1 MFNTTKKKFFLYNLN
16 NFFFSIQPNK
26 HCKRVK
32 KKIKLL
38 ALVKFFMK
46 DILSKNDMSVLQAK
60 EENNINWNEILD
72 KLKKTFGSDI
82 YESWIKNINLKKEFN
97 HYVILSV
104 PTRFVRD
111 WIVSRYADKI
121 LDVIKITKKSI
132 QRIEFSV
139 EETQDKSDQLL
150 FAKKSKVTSIENS
163 LLNYN
168 RFNPN
173 NRFDNFIVGE
183 SNELAYTAARK
194 ICVQSA
200 HYNPLFI
207 YSSVGMGK
215 THLLNS
221 IGLEVENSKKVMFIS
236 AERFMYHF
244 VRSIKNNEMVKFK
257 DLFRGANIFIIDD
270 IQFVN
275 GKEAMQE
282 EFFHTFNALIE
293 RGSQV
298 VISSDRP
305 PSNLD
310 RIQERIKSRM
320 AGGLVIDIQ
329 PPDLD
334 LRVKILKS
342 KFEEIKVN
350 FKENYDLSE
359 EVFKFLASE
368 VTSNIREMVGALNRI
383 LAFSKINTKSP
394 NIYECKRILK
404 DFINSNNKSIN
415 VEFIQNLVASHF
427 NLNIQELLSP
437 RRSRSLARPRQIA
450 MYLAKQHTT
459 NSLPDIGRKF
469 SNRDHTTVIHAVK
482 KIDEL
487 IKKDND
493 IRQSVTELKK
503 KLP

>member
-1 MFNTTKKKFFLYNLN
+1 MSDTL
-16 NFFFSIQPNK
+16 S
-26 HCKRVK
+26 
-32 KKIKLL
+32 KKISSPLL
-38 ALVKFFMK
+38 
-46 DILSKNDMSVLQAK
+46 AK
-60 EENNINWNEILD
+60 EENVLNWNEVLE
-72 KLKKTFGSDI
+72 KLKKTLGNDI
-82 YESWIKNINLKKEFN
+82 YESWIKNINIKKEFN

-121 LDVIKITKKSI
+121 LDEIQIFKKSI
-132 QRIEFSV
+132 QRLEFLIE
-139 EETQDKSDQLL
+139 EKLEKNNQANLI
-150 FAKKSKVTSIENS
+150 KKSKITSIESS

-168 RFNPN
+168 RFSPN
-173 NRFDNFIVGE
+173 NRFDNFVVGE

-215 THLLNS
+215 THLLNA
-221 IGLEVENSKKVMFIS
+221 IGLEVQNTKKVMFIS

-257 DLFRGANIFIIDD
+257 DFFRGSNIFIIDD
-270 IQFVN
+270 IQFAN

-282 EFFHTFNALIE
+282 EFFHTFNSLIE
-293 RGSQV
+293 KGSQV
-298 VISSDRP
+298 VISADRP
-305 PSNLD
+305 PSSLD

-320 AGGLVIDIQ
+320 SGGLVIDIQ

-334 LRVKILKS
+334 LRIRILKR
-342 KFEEIKVN
+342 KFEEIKLN
-350 FKENYDLSE
+350 FKENYTLTDE
-359 EVFKFLASE
+359 IFNFLASE
-368 VTSNIREMVGALNRI
+368 ITSSIREMVGALNRV

-394 NIYECKRILK
+394 TVYECKRILK
-404 DFINSNNKSIN
+404 DFINYNNKSIN
-415 VEFIQNLVASHF
+415 VESIQNLVASHF
-427 NLNIQELLSP
+427 NLNIEELLSA

-493 IRQSVTELKK
+493 IKQSVFELKK
-503 KLP
+503 NCFKILRWNLQSIEIFFLNRWDTLVE

>member
-1 MFNTTKKKFFLYNLN
+1 MTKMISKKNY
-16 NFFFSIQPNK
+16 ITPT
-26 HCKRVK
+26 
-32 KKIKLL
+32 
-38 ALVKFFMK
+38 
-46 DILSKNDMSVLQAK
+46 AK
-60 EENNINWNEILD
+60 EENLIDWNQALE
-72 KLKKTFGSDI
+72 KFKKTFGNDI
-82 YESWIKNINLKKEFN
+82 YESWIKNISLKKEFN
-97 HYVILSV
+97 HYVVLSA

-111 WIVSRYADKI
+111 WIVSRYADKL
-121 LDVIKITKKSI
+121 LDIIKTFKKSI
-132 QRIEFSV
+132 QRIEFSINENQERAV
-139 EETQDKSDQLL
+139 KNDFS
-150 FAKKSKVTSIENS
+150 KKSQVTSIENS

-168 RFNPN
+168 RFNSI
-173 NRFDNFIVGE
+173 NRFDNFVVGE

-221 IGLEVENSKKVMFIS
+221 IGLQIGNEKKVMFIS

-244 VRSIKNNEMVKFK
+244 VRSLKSNEMVKFK
-257 DLFRGANIFIIDD
+257 DFFRRADVFIIDD
-270 IQFVN
+270 IQFVS

-293 RGSQV
+293 RDAQI

-305 PSNLD
+305 PSELD
-310 RIQERIKSRM
+310 RIQDRIRSRM
-320 AGGLVIDIQ
+320 SGGLVIDIQ

-334 LRVKILKS
+334 LRIKILKS
-342 KFEEIKVN
+342 KFKEIQIN
-350 FKENYDLSE
+350 YKESYNLSD

-368 VTSNIREMVGALNRI
+368 VTSSVREMIGALNRI
-383 LAFSKINTKSP
+383 LAFVKINTKSP
-394 NIYECKRILK
+394 SIYECNRILK
-404 DFINSNNKSIN
+404 DFINSNNKSVS
-415 VEFIQNLVASHF
+415 VESIQNLVATHF
-427 NLNIQELLSP
+427 NLNIQEMLSP

-487 IKKDND
+487 IKKDNE
-493 IRQSVTELKK
+493 IKQNIIEIKK
-503 KLP
+503 KFL

>member
-1 MFNTTKKKFFLYNLN
+1 MTDIV
-16 NFFFSIQPNK
+16 S
-26 HCKRVK
+26 
-32 KKIKLL
+32 KKIPDAKL
-38 ALVKFFMK
+38 V
-46 DILSKNDMSVLQAK
+46 K
-60 EENNINWNEILD
+60 EENIINWNEVLERF
-72 KLKKTFGSDI
+72 KKTFGSDI

-97 HYVILSV
+97 HYVVLSV

-121 LDVIKITKKSI
+121 LDVIKIFKKSI
-132 QRIEFSV
+132 QRIEFLI
-139 EETQDKSDQLL
+139 EENQEKSEQLI
-150 FAKKSKVTSIENS
+150 ASKKNKITPIENS
-163 LLNYN
+163 LLNYY
-168 RFNPN
+168 RFSPN
-173 NRFDNFIVGE
+173 FRFDNFIVGE

-194 ICVQSA
+194 ICIESA

-207 YSSVGMGK
+207 YSPVGMGK
-215 THLLNS
+215 THLLNA
-221 IGLEVENSKKVMFIS
+221 IGLEVGNTRKVMFIS

-257 DLFRGANIFIIDD
+257 DFFRGANVFIIDD

-293 RGSQV
+293 KGSQI

-305 PSNLD
+305 PSDLD
-310 RIQERIKSRM
+310 KIQERIKSRM
-320 AGGLVIDIQ
+320 SGGLVIDIQ

-334 LRVKILKS
+334 LRIRILKK
-342 KFEEIKVN
+342 KFEEIKIN
-350 FKENYDLSE
+350 FKENYELDD

-368 VTSNIREMVGALNRI
+368 VTVSIREMVGALNRV

-404 DFINSNNKSIN
+404 DFINSSNKSIN

-493 IRQSVTELKK
+493 IRQNIIELKK
-503 KLP
+503 KLF

>member
-1 MFNTTKKKFFLYNLN
+1 MTDLLSKKKDL
-16 NFFFSIQPNK
+16 K
-26 HCKRVK
+26 
-32 KKIKLL
+32 
-38 ALVKFFMK
+38 
-46 DILSKNDMSVLQAK
+46 ILSAK
-60 EENNINWNEILD
+60 EENFLNWNEVLS
-72 KLKKTFGSDI
+72 KLKITFGNDV
-82 YESWIKNINLKKEFN
+82 YESWIKNINLNKEFN
-97 HYVILSV
+97 HYVVLSV

-121 LDVIKITKKSI
+121 LDVINIFKKTI
-132 QRIEFSV
+132 QRIEFLI
-139 EETQDKSDQLL
+139 EEKNETTNQLSHSN
-150 FAKKSKVTSIENS
+150 KNKITPIENS

-168 RFNPN
+168 RFNSN
-173 NRFDNFIVGE
+173 NRFNNFVVGE

-207 YSSVGMGK
+207 YSQVGMGK

-221 IGLEVENSKKVMFIS
+221 IGLEVGDTKKVMFIS

-244 VRSIKNNEMVKFK
+244 IRAIKNNEMVKFK
-257 DLFRGANIFIIDD
+257 DFFRGANIFIIDD

-305 PSNLD
+305 PSSLD
-310 RIQERIKSRM
+310 KIQERIRSRM
-320 AGGLVIDIQ
+320 SGGLVIDIQ
-329 PPDLD
+329 PPDED
-334 LRVKILKS
+334 LRIRILKS
-342 KFEEIKVN
+342 KFDEIKSN

-368 VTSNIREMVGALNRI
+368 VTSSIREMVGALNRI

-394 NIYECKRILK
+394 TIYECKRILK

-450 MYLAKQHTT
+450 MYLAKHHTT

-487 IKKDND
+487 LKKDSD
-493 IRQSVTELKK
+493 IRESVTELKK
-503 KLP
+503 KLL

>member
-1 MFNTTKKKFFLYNLN
+1 MTDL
-16 NFFFSIQPNK
+16 
-26 HCKRVK
+26 
-32 KKIKLL
+32 
-38 ALVKFFMK
+38 
-46 DILSKNDMSVLQAK
+46 LSKTKEQNVLAAK
-60 EENNINWNEILD
+60 EEDFLNWNEILL
-72 KLKKTFGSDI
+72 KLKTTFGNDV
-82 YESWIKNINLKKEFN
+82 YESWIKNINLNKEFN
-97 HYVILSV
+97 HYIILSV

-121 LDVIKITKKSI
+121 LDVIKIFKKSI
-132 QRIEFSV
+132 QRIEFLV
-139 EETQDKSDQLL
+139 EENLEASTQS
-150 FAKKSKVTSIENS
+150 AASKRNKITPIESS

-168 RFNPN
+168 RFSPS
-173 NRFDNFIVGE
+173 NRFDNFVIGE

-194 ICVQSA
+194 ICIQSA

-207 YSSVGMGK
+207 YSPIGMGK

-221 IGLEVENSKKVMFIS
+221 IGLEVGQTKKVMFIS

-244 VRSIKNNEMVKFK
+244 IRAIKNNEMVKFK
-257 DLFRGANIFIIDD
+257 DFFRGANIFIIDD

-305 PSNLD
+305 PSALD
-310 RIQERIKSRM
+310 RIQERIRSRM
-320 AGGLVIDIQ
+320 SGGLVIDIQ

-334 LRVKILKS
+334 LRIRILKN
-342 KFEEIKVN
+342 KFQEIKLN
-350 FKENYDLSE
+350 FKENYELSE
-359 EVFKFLASE
+359 EIFKFLASE
-368 VTSNIREMVGALNRI
+368 ITSNIREMVGALNRI

-394 NIYECKRILK
+394 TIYECKRILK
-404 DFINSNNKSIN
+404 DFINSSNKSIN
-415 VEFIQNLVASHF
+415 IEFIQNLVASHF

-487 IKKDND
+487 LKKDND
-493 IRQSVTELKK
+493 IRESVAALKK
-503 KLP
+503 KLI

>member
-1 MFNTTKKKFFLYNLN
+1 MT
-16 NFFFSIQPNK
+16 
-26 HCKRVK
+26 
-32 KKIKLL
+32 
-38 ALVKFFMK
+38 
-46 DILSKNDMSVLQAK
+46 DILSKQTSNVLVAK
-60 EENNINWNEILD
+60 EENLLNWNKTLE

-121 LDVIKITKKSI
+121 LDVIKTFKISI
-132 QRIEFSV
+132 QRLEFSV
-139 EETQDKSDQLL
+139 EEGQEKTVQSV
-150 FAKKSKVTSIENS
+150 FSKNNKITPIDNS

-168 RFNPN
+168 RFSQNY
-173 NRFDNFIVGE
+173 RFDNFIVGE

-215 THLLNS
+215 THLLNA
-221 IGLEVENSKKVMFIS
+221 IGLEVTNSKKVIFIS

-244 VRSIKNNEMVKFK
+244 IRSLKNNEMVKFK

-293 RGSQV
+293 RGSQI

-305 PSNLD
+305 PSDHD
-310 RIQERIKSRM
+310 RIQERIRSRM
-320 AGGLVIDIQ
+320 SGGLVIDIQ
-329 PPDLD
+329 QPDLD
-334 LRVKILKS
+334 LRIKILKK
-342 KFEEIKVN
+342 KFEEIKIN
-350 FKENYDLSE
+350 FKENYDLSD
-359 EVFKFLASE
+359 EVLKFLATE
-368 VTSNIREMVGALNRI
+368 VTSSIREVVGALNRV

-404 DFINSNNKSIN
+404 DFINSNNKSVN
-415 VEFIQNLVASHF
+415 VELIQNLVASHF
-427 NLNIQELLSP
+427 NLNIQELLSQ
-437 RRSRSLARPRQIA
+437 RRTRSLARPRQIA

-482 KIDEL
+482 KIEEL
-487 IKKDND
+487 IKRDNG
-493 IRQSVTELKK
+493 IKQSVFELKK
-503 KLP
+503 KLV

>member
-1 MFNTTKKKFFLYNLN
+1 MTDSLSTKQNTN
-16 NFFFSIQPNK
+16 
-26 HCKRVK
+26 
-32 KKIKLL
+32 
-38 ALVKFFMK
+38 
-46 DILSKNDMSVLQAK
+46 ILSAK
-60 EENNINWNEILD
+60 EENFLTWSEILH
-72 KLKKTFGSDI
+72 KLKINFGSDV
-82 YESWIKNINLKKEFN
+82 YESWIKNIVLKKEFN
-97 HYVILSV
+97 HYVVLSV

-121 LDVIKITKKSI
+121 LDVIKVFKKSI
-132 QRIEFSV
+132 QRIEFLV
-139 EETQDKSDQLL
+139 EENNESANQQSY
-150 FAKKSKVTSIENS
+150 FKKNKITPIENS

-168 RFNPN
+168 RFNSN

-194 ICVQSA
+194 ICVASA

-207 YSSVGMGK
+207 YSQVGMGK

-221 IGLEVENSKKVMFIS
+221 IGLEVGETKKVMFIS

-244 VRSIKNNEMVKFK
+244 IRAIKNNEMVKFK
-257 DLFRGANIFIIDD
+257 DFFRSANIFIIDD

-305 PSNLD
+305 PSSLD

-320 AGGLVIDIQ
+320 SGGLVIDIQ
-329 PPDLD
+329 PPDQD
-334 LRVKILKS
+334 LRIRILKS
-342 KFEEIKVN
+342 KFEEIKIN
-350 FKENYDLSE
+350 FKENYDLDE

-368 VTSNIREMVGALNRI
+368 VTSSIREMVGALNRI

-394 NIYECKRILK
+394 TIYECKRILR
-404 DFINSNNKSIN
+404 DFINSSSKSIN
-415 VEFIQNLVASHF
+415 IESIQTLVAAHF
-427 NLNIQELLSP
+427 NLSMQELLSA

-459 NSLPDIGRKF
+459 SSLPDIGRKF

-493 IRQSVTELKK
+493 IKESVAILKK
-503 KLP
+503 KLI

>member
-1 MFNTTKKKFFLYNLN
+1 MTDLLTKKNTG
-16 NFFFSIQPNK
+16 
-26 HCKRVK
+26 V
-32 KKIKLL
+32 
-38 ALVKFFMK
+38 LV
-46 DILSKNDMSVLQAK
+46 AK
-60 EENNINWNEILD
+60 EENFLQWNEVLG
-72 KLKKTFGSDI
+72 KFKKTFGNDVF
-82 YESWIKNINLKKEFN
+82 ESWIKNINLKKEFN
-97 HYVILSV
+97 HYVVLSV

-121 LDVIKITKKSI
+121 LDIIKTFKKSI
-132 QRIEFSV
+132 QRLEFLI
-139 EETQDKSDQLL
+139 EETQEKNVEFNLQ
-150 FAKKSKVTSIENS
+150 KKNKITSIESS

-168 RFNPN
+168 RFAPN

-183 SNELAYTAARK
+183 SNELAYTAAK
-194 ICVQSA
+194 KVCVESA

-215 THLLNS
+215 THLLNA
-221 IGLEVENSKKVMFIS
+221 IGLEAGNEKKVMFIS

-244 VRSIKNNEMVKFK
+244 IKSIKNNEMVKFK
-257 DLFRGANIFIIDD
+257 DFFRGSNIFIIDD

-310 RIQERIKSRM
+310 KIQERIRSRM
-320 AGGLVIDIQ
+320 SGGLVIDIQ

-334 LRVKILKS
+334 LRIRILKS
-342 KFEEIKVN
+342 KIEEIKKN
-350 FKENYDLSE
+350 FKENYDLDE
-359 EVFKFLASE
+359 EVVKFLASE
-368 VTSNIREMVGALNRI
+368 VTSSIREMVGALNRI

-394 NIYECKRILK
+394 SIYECKKILK
-404 DFINSNNKSIN
+404 DFINTNNKLIS
-415 VEFIQNLVASHF
+415 VESIQNLVASHF

-487 IKKDND
+487 INKDNE
-493 IRQSVTELKK
+493 IRQSVIELKK
-503 KLP
+503 KLI

>member
-1 MFNTTKKKFFLYNLN
+1 M
-16 NFFFSIQPNK
+16 Q
-26 HCKRVK
+26 VK
-32 KKIKLL
+32 KKLKLFFEI
-38 ALVKFFMK
+38 KFFMTE
-46 DILSKNDMSVLQAK
+46 ILSKQASSILLAK
-60 EENNINWNEILD
+60 EENLLNWIDILQ
-72 KLKKTFGSDI
+72 KLKRTFGNDI
-82 YESWIKNINLKKEFN
+82 YESWIKNVNLKKEFN
-97 HYVILSV
+97 HYVVLSV

-121 LDVIKITKKSI
+121 LDVIKTFKKSI
-132 QRIEFSV
+132 QRLEFSI
-139 EETQDKSDQLL
+139 EETQEKSDSNT
-150 FAKKSKVTSIENS
+150 FSKKSTITSIENS
-163 LLNYN
+163 FLNYN
-168 RFNPN
+168 RFSPN

-194 ICVQSA
+194 VCVQSA

-207 YSSVGMGK
+207 YSPVGMGK
-215 THLLNS
+215 THLLNA
-221 IGLEVENSKKVMFIS
+221 IGLEVGNTKKAMFIS
-236 AERFMYHF
+236 AEKFMYHF
-244 VRSIKNNEMVKFK
+244 IRSIKKNEMVKFK
-257 DLFRGANIFIIDD
+257 DFFRAANIFIIDD

-293 RGSQV
+293 KGSQI

-310 RIQERIKSRM
+310 KIQERIRSRM
-320 AGGLVIDIQ
+320 SGGLVIDIQ
-329 PPDLD
+329 PPDLE
-334 LRVKILKS
+334 LRIKILKS
-342 KFEEIKVN
+342 KFQEIKVN
-350 FKENYDLSE
+350 FRENYDLSE
-359 EVFKFLASE
+359 EVFKFLATE
-368 VTSNIREMVGALNRI
+368 VTSSIREMVGALNRI

-394 NIYECKRILK
+394 NIYECKKILK
-404 DFINSNNKSIN
+404 DFINSNNKQIN
-415 VEFIQNLVASHF
+415 VELIQNLVASHF

-493 IRQSVTELKK
+493 IRQSIDELKK
-503 KLP
+503 KLL